1 MVWSSP
7 NLQSASQLFGKF
19 LELNGRN
26 ANEMQM
32 MGQGQTTE
40 NIARSFTSMADMC
53 RMMIEMK
60 GPPLKMAALAIV
72 GTLGTAALALF

>member
-1 MVWSSP
+1 MVVTEF
-7 NLQSASQLFGKF
+7 AERVTVFGKF

-32 MGQGQTTE
+32 MGQGQTME